1 MPNFLFQVDTEN
13 TTKVSFSTTTEKI
26 YSVKVMKTSRKSDYT
41 VQKLKSSVVFATLD
55 ALLDEIKTSL
65 NICPLQIG
73 YIEPGHG
80 LKGKQRWLIDD
91 GDLTD
96 MYCIYERKREITL
109 WCQCG
114 SAAGSSQSGT
124 PKRVKKK
131 RSREKDSDE
140 PCSSSKKVS
149 IMKKIKEVEE
159 ILKELQ
165 EKHGSS
171 LLNVDQLNSWAH
183 MIHTKK
189 HTSYDVPPNLPYFKK
204 AMASEPSTVR
214 STDGTPSVSVGVSP
228 GKRVNLRSECISQ
241 LDKWH
246 DLYEKQCITQ
256 EQYQQLRE
264 SILKDVFNF

>member
-1 MPNFLFQVDTEN
+1 MWEYSELQLELNVFCRALMCQTFFQVDTEN

-114 SAAGSSQSGT
+114 SAAGRSKQGT
-124 PKRVKKK
+124 RGPRTGDQGPGT
-131 RSREKDSDE
+131 KDPGPRTQD
-140 PCSSSKKVS
+140 PR
-149 IMKKIKEVEE
+149 
-159 ILKELQ
+159 
-165 EKHGSS
+165 
-171 LLNVDQLNSWAH
+171 
-183 MIHTKK
+183 
-189 HTSYDVPPNLPYFKK
+189 P
-204 AMASEPSTVR
+204 
-214 STDGTPSVSVGVSP
+214 GT
-228 GKRVNLRSECISQ
+228 E
-241 LDKWH
+241 D
-246 DLYEKQCITQ
+246 
-256 EQYQQLRE
+256 
-264 SILKDVFNF
+264 

>member
-1 MPNFLFQVDTEN
+1 MSLRNIEQSAFLKSLVGSY
-13 TTKVSFSTTTEKI
+13 KVSFSTTTEKI

-96 MYCIYERKREITL
+96 TYCIYERKREITL

-124 PKRVKKK
+124 PKRVKKSAVERK
-131 RSREKDSDE
+131 TQMNHVA
-140 PCSSSKKVS
+140 PQKKLVS
-149 IMKKIKEVEE
+149 
-159 ILKELQ
+159 
-165 EKHGSS
+165 
-171 LLNVDQLNSWAH
+171 
-183 MIHTKK
+183 
-189 HTSYDVPPNLPYFKK
+189 
-204 AMASEPSTVR
+204 
-214 STDGTPSVSVGVSP
+214 
-228 GKRVNLRSECISQ
+228 
-241 LDKWH
+241 
-246 DLYEKQCITQ
+246 
-256 EQYQQLRE
+256 
-264 SILKDVFNF
+264 